1 MQKKKWAKVSSFIVA
16 ALAGIKGVLDYLG
29 HIDFIAERYHNP
41 GWMGTIFN
49 HVMSFSPGFNIFI
62 FIGAFVVLCILFFKK
77 QQVADESNLSVST
90 PSHPLLVEFDG
101 IYRTRFKHPSA
112 SSILTGIPTEREYSF
127 VLFNAGQKDIKNVRM
142 EVANLSECPSTGNL
156 IGNRGNKILFEG
168 ESLFMTFPAGHRESI
183 QFLSFTY
190 YEKNQ
195 EICDPKMLVKTK
207 EPFEFE
213 FQGRPYELL
222 VKITGEKINPI
233 EVPFFIEFYRGKIKV
248 DRREASES

>member
-1 MQKKKWAKVSSFIVA
+1 MQKKKWAKVSSFIVT

-62 FIGAFVVLCILFFKK
+62 FIGAFVVFCILFFKK
-77 QQVADESNLSVST
+77 QKAADESILSVST
-90 PSHPLLVEFDG
+90 PSHHLVVEFDG
-101 IYRTRFKHPSA
+101 NYITRFKHFSA
-112 SSILTGIPTEREYSF
+112 SSMMTGIPTEREYSF
-127 VLFNAGQKDIKNVRM
+127 VLFNSGINDIKNVRL
-142 EVANLSECPSTGNL
+142 EVESVSEVPPCGNL
-156 IGNRGNKILFEG
+156 IGNRGNKIAFEDG
-168 ESLFMTFPAGHRESI
+168 TLVMTFPSKHREPI

-233 EVPFFIEFYRGKIKV
+233 EVPFFIEFYSGKIKV